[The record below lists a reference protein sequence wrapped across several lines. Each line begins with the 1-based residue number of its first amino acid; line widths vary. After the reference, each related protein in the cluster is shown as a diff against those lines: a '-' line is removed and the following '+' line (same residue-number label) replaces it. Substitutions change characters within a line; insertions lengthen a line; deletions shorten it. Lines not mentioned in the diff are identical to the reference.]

1 MNRVNTASYIGRVG
15 GLAAALGIGT
25 AMLCGTG
32 IASAAPAETSGSRDT
47 TSTTGESA
55 PSSGAADTTGA
66 ERPANTEK
74 PASPVPEKKP
84 VAKKKPRAVSV
95 GHDSNARTEPETEP
109 DATRPAETR
118 PEASEPAETELDDPA
133 EQKEPTEQT
142 SADETGPDE
151 NLAEIPGADN
161 VRPADTQP
169 ADTATTGPEST
180 DPVVFA
186 PTPAAEVPTALVRPR
201 TVRTAGTGPTAPIDA
216 PLSWTMLAAASRNT
230 LAPSAGATVVIDPV
244 THAPVI
250 ATPKTPLLEPLQRIP
265 VLGPL
270 FVTPIVAVI
279 NQIPVVSDL
288 LHPIVGYPLEWG
300 RPAGTPRP
308 RDVMLTSFDGT
319 RIYAHFMPAA
329 GLKPGEKAAT
339 ILQGPGLLLPG
350 ATNLGPTLLDGIIA
364 DTSGLVYTGTLRTAG
379 YNVVTWDPRGE
390 HSSGGRLEQDSPDFD
405 AKDVST
411 IISWVATQPEARL
424 DPGVLDPR
432 IGMTGASYGGGIQLV
447 SAATDPR
454 IDAIVPAITWN
465 TLNTATYKNQAFKS
479 SWAAILT
486 AGITLFTRPNPA
498 ILPATI
504 YGVLTGRQT
513 AAEQARLAQLGPG
526 GPRDLVGKITAP
538 TLLIQGTVDTLFSL
552 QEADTTASTLIAN
565 GVPTKVIWYCGGHGL
580 CGDLFDP
587 TDGVLIRRATLAWLD
602 RYVNGNTAAVTGPQ
616 FEFVDQRGQ
625 FYASESYPTIPGT
638 AIESRGSGGLLPLLP
653 FLGGSGPMLGVI
665 PFGASKAA
673 NALNL
678 RSPVSATTTHVVG
691 APQLT
696 LSYSG
701 TGTARHV
708 YAQLVDN
715 STGRVLGNQ
724 ITPVPVTLDGQPHS
738 MTIALEPVAHTL
750 RPGQTVTVQLVAS
763 STTYATL
770 TSFGSLRVT
779 DMRLSLP
786 TVDQATLTP
795 LAS

>member
-1 MNRVNTASYIGRVG
+1 MTRVSTASYIGRVG

-25 AMLCGTG
+25 AVLCGTG
-32 IASAAPAETSGSRDT
+32 IASAAPAETDGSRDT
-47 TSTTGESA
+47 TSTAGESA
-55 PSSGAADTTGA
+55 PSSGAADTTDA

-74 PASPVPEKKP
+74 PASPVPKKKP

-95 GHDSNARTEPETEP
+95 RHDGNARTEPKPESKPGE
-109 DATRPAETR
+109 TRPAESR
-118 PEASEPAETELDDPA
+118 PGASEPGEAEPAETTKPTRPDEPAPDESPA
-133 EQKEPTEQT
+133 EM
-142 SADETGPDE
+142 
-151 NLAEIPGADN
+151 PGAEH

-169 ADTATTGPEST
+169 VDSASAAPEST

-186 PTPAAEVPTALVRPR
+186 PAPAADVPPALVRPR
-201 TVRTAGTGPTAPIDA
+201 TVRTAGTGPTAPIDT

-230 LAPSAGATVVIDPV
+230 LAPSAGAAVVIDPV
-244 THAPVI
+244 TNAPVI

-270 FVTPIVAVI
+270 FVTPIVAII

-350 ATNLGPTLLDGIIA
+350 ATNLGPTLLDGIIT
-364 DTSGLVYTGTLRTAG
+364 DTSGLVYTGTLRAAG

-587 TDGVLIRRATLAWLD
+587 TDGMLIQRATLAWLD

-625 FYASESYPTIPGT
+625 FYASENYPTTPGT

-678 RSPVSATTTHVVG
+678 RSPVSAATTHVVG

-724 ITPVPVTLDGQPHS
+724 ITPIPVTLDGQPHS
-738 MTIALEPVAHTL
+738 ISIALEPVAHTL
-750 RPGQTVTVQLVAS
+750 HPGQTVTVQLVAS

-786 TVDQATLTP
+786 TVDPATLTP